1 MAKIT
6 DTFRRVDAIIA
17 PDNGE
22 ALTYGGH
29 SGSINLSQGG
39 QFGLMPR
46 IGYVDASGRNFGE
59 FISSHAYVSKNV
71 IPIVLDYP
79 RFFDFFQDKDLW
91 ISAYKNII
99 ETLPRSIEGLQ
110 SGLKV
115 DVDEHPIGGAGE
127 MMEEPTNVTRE
138 RSTLSFTIRER
149 AGKSVVK
156 FLDYMIRYGLMD
168 PDQKRPLV
176 SRLWSGKGLEDVG
189 GMYTPDF
196 YTGTAIFIEPD
207 TTMRVAVDAWL
218 CTNMFFKGTGER
230 TGKRDITTAGEMKE
244 ITLESTCITMSN
256 ENVRILAD
264 KILSELTILK
274 TIPDTD
280 MHLPL
285 ADINSKVR
293 ATADTGFNQSQVKA
307 ETEVMPTNAPNVP
320 SGKFL

>member
-1 MAKIT
+1 M
-6 DTFRRVDAIIA
+6 
-17 PDNGE
+17 
-22 ALTYGGH
+22 
-29 SGSINLSQGG
+29 
-39 QFGLMPR
+39 
-46 IGYVDASGRNFGE
+46 
-59 FISSHAYVSKNV
+59 
-71 IPIVLDYP
+71 
-79 RFFDFFQDKDLW
+79 
-91 ISAYKNII
+91 
-99 ETLPRSIEGLQ
+99 
-110 SGLKV
+110 
-115 DVDEHPIGGAGE
+115 DEHPIGGAGE